1 MTARPT
7 PTTDEAGGPPPAP
20 APPQSLGARARR
32 AVGWTAGFQIF
43 RDGLQFGLML
53 VLVRLLPAEVYG
65 QVGLITTFIG
75 FAAIYSSREFLGHI
89 LVARDDQRIDVRDYL
104 VAGGVIQLSVCLLVN
119 GAAVGLRFLPA
130 YAAVATA
137 LHVMS
142 LVLLVD
148 LPSELRMRMLERDL
162 DWRRLRLL
170 HGVGLVATGVL
181 SIALAVTG
189 WGIWA
194 LLLPQFVVPLL
205 FTWDLLARGEWRGGW
220 RWDRA
225 RVAPARRYGLSRIAA
240 ASASGAA
247 VLIESSW
254 LTAAAGFAAFG
265 IFGRAVGLA
274 QLLCVRIAKLLGQ
287 SVFPVLAK
295 IEPGSRTYQ
304 QASAM
309 YLRTVTWL
317 VVPAAVF
324 AGLSA
329 EPVIR
334 WLYGPDWLAAT
345 PLLPMALVAAVLG
358 AILHSAYV
366 LLLVHGRADRCVRA
380 DVWRLVGT
388 AAALAGL
395 APFGFVPYLAG
406 LSLVHLL
413 SLVLV
418 LIWLRAERAVSAA
431 GLRDAFAPAGVAGLA
446 AAAAVYALIRLG
458 PADGH
463 LITLAARGL
472 CTGAVYVLVLRV
484 GFAAPLA
491 ELVAYMPKPQR
502 LSMVL
507 RLKTS
512 G

>member
-1 MTARPT
+1 MTARPA
-7 PTTDEAGGPPPAP
+7 PTADEAGGPAP
-20 APPQSLGARARR
+20 ASAPPPNLGARARR

-65 QVGLITTFIG
+65 QVGLITTFVG
-75 FAAIYSSREFLGHI
+75 FAAIYSSREFLGHL
-89 LVARDDQRIDVRDYL
+89 LVARDEQRIDVRDYL
-104 VAGGVIQLSVCLLVN
+104 VAGGVIQVSVCVLVN
-119 GAAVGLRFLPA
+119 GAALGLRFLPA
-130 YAAVATA
+130 YAAVAPA

-170 HGVGLVATGVL
+170 HGMGLLATGAL
-181 SIALAVTG
+181 SIALALTG

-205 FTWDLLARGEWRGGW
+205 FAGDLLAQLEWPDGW
-220 RWDRA
+220 RWEGA
-225 RVAPARRYGLSRIAA
+225 RFAPARRYGLSRIAA

-247 VLIESSW
+247 GLIESSW

-274 QLLCVRIAKLLGQ
+274 QLLCVRVAKLLGQ

-304 QASAM
+304 QASAI
-309 YLRTVTWL
+309 YLRTVAWL

-334 WLYGPDWLAAT
+334 WLYGPQWLAAT
-345 PLLPMALVAAVLG
+345 PLLPMALVVAVLG

-380 DVWRLVGT
+380 DVWRLGGT
-388 AAALAGL
+388 VAALAGL

-406 LSLVHLL
+406 LSAVHLL

-418 LIWLRAERAVSAA
+418 LAWLLGERAVSVA

-446 AAAAVYALIRLG
+446 AATAVYALMRLG
-458 PADGH
+458 PAEVD
-463 LITLAARGL
+463 LMTLALRGL
-472 CTGAVYVLVLRV
+472 CAGATYVLVLRV
-484 GFAAPLA
+484 AFAAPLT
-491 ELVAYMPKPQR
+491 ELVSYMPKPQR
-502 LSMVL
+502 VSMVL